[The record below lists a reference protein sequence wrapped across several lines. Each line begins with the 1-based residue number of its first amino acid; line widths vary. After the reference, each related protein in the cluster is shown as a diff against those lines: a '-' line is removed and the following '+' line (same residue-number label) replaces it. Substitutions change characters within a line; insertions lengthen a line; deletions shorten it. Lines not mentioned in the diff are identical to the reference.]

1 MEEKIYLN
9 VPFEEKDQVKALGA
23 KWDWDEKKWYFTDEN
38 KRDLFLPWLPKP
50 SLNLDDL
57 SDEQKRFVDI
67 VKKGRNVLV
76 DACIGSGKTTTIQTM
91 CNELPG
97 KSILYLTYN
106 YLLKNDAQNKIQNN
120 NVWVT
125 NYHGFA

>member
-57 SDEQKRFVDI
+57 SDEQKIEVRNKLCDWYKKRELPDDDLFDFI
-67 VKKGRNVLV
+67 VWITSRYGECEFLSHCETCGDN
-76 DACIGSGKTTTIQTM
+76 IYTTTLEI
-91 CNELPG
+91 
-97 KSILYLTYN
+97 
-106 YLLKNDAQNKIQNN
+106 
-120 NVWVT
+120 
-125 NYHGFA
+125 